1 MKYPVAR
8 RGLPTAP
15 TFLAHWLTSQLRS
28 LWAFPAELLP
38 ALIDFRKNWRITGA
52 IAPSSSSLCSS
63 LVGLALGADHV
74 LELGAGSGAVTKE
87 LLKLFPVGSIQAV
100 EVQPQQ
106 AKELK
111 LKYPAIDIFE
121 GTAEAALEGY
131 RRDGVTAVVSSLP
144 FRSLPAEVRKQT
156 VRSIC
161 KYLSKSPG
169 SRFVQFTYGL
179 RQPFEAEHGFCWVR
193 VKWVANNLPPACIWM
208 LEPIVDCCDSQ
219 SKLRNH

>member
-8 RGLPTAP
+8 SVLPTVPA
-15 TFLAHWLTSQLRS
+15 FLAHWLTSQFRS

-38 ALIDFRKNWRITGA
+38 ALTNFRSNWRVTGA
-52 IAPSSSSLCSS
+52 IAPSSPSLSSSLA
-63 LVGLALGADHV
+63 GLALGADHV

-100 EVQPQQ
+100 EVQSRL
-106 AKELK
+106 ANELK
-111 LKYPAIDIFE
+111 LKYPAIDVFK

-131 RRDGVTAVVSSLP
+131 QRGGVTAVVSSLP
-144 FRSLPAEVRKQT
+144 FRSLPSEVRKQT
-156 VRSIC
+156 VRSIFN
-161 KYLSKSPG
+161 YLSKSPG

-179 RQPFEAEHGFCWVR
+179 RQPFEVERGFCWVR

-208 LEPIVDCCDSQ
+208 LAPIVDDGDSD
-219 SKLRNH
+219 SKLGDH